1 MIDVGDAYRF
11 DDLDLARLRRRR
23 SMKWRAYPPD
33 VLPAWVAEMDFDLAP
48 AVAAA
53 VRDSLARGGDFGYA
67 VDLVAPELSAAF
79 SSFAAR
85 RWNWAVDPDRV
96 VLLRDVMR
104 GIELWIEGFTAPGDG
119 VVITSPVYYP
129 FLEGTR
135 AAGRELVEVPM
146 QAVAGRW
153 ELDLDG
159 LDAAFRRHKLFLFC
173 NPHNP
178 VGRVYTEPELRA
190 LGELIVRHD
199 VRVVSDEIHAP
210 LVYAPHRHVPFAGLD
225 PEFATRTLT
234 LHSATKAWSLAGLHA
249 AVAVPGNAADDKW
262 LRGLSYRHRGAAS
275 ILGVDTA
282 TAAFNDGEPWLDA
295 LLVHLAAARD
305 HLDEQLRT
313 RLPAIAWLPP
323 EGTYLS
329 WLDATALNLAP
340 SPSKVFLERGR
351 VALNDGAAFG
361 RTGKG
366 FVRLNFGTSRAI
378 LTEVVDR
385 MVASL

>member
-1 MIDVGDAYRF
+1 MTDPYGF
-11 DDLDLARLRRRR
+11 DHLDLDALRRRR

-48 AVAAA
+48 PVAQA

-67 VDLVAPELSAAF
+67 VDLDAPELSAAF
-79 SSFAAR
+79 SGFAAR
-85 RWNWAVDPDRV
+85 RWGWAVDPERV

-104 GIELWIEGFTAPGDG
+104 GIELWIEGFTQPGQG
-119 VVITSPVYYP
+119 VVLTSPVYYP
-129 FLEGTR
+129 FLEGIR

-146 QAVAGRW
+146 LRGADRW

-178 VGRVYTEPELRA
+178 VGRAYTEAELRT

-210 LVYAPHRHVPFAGLD
+210 LVLAPHRHIPLATID
-225 PEFATRTLT
+225 PEVATRTLT

-249 AVAVPGNAADDKW
+249 AVAVCGNPADDAW

-282 TAAFNDGEPWLDA
+282 TAAFNEGEPWLDA

-305 HLDEQLRT
+305 HLVEQLRT
-313 RLPAIAWLPP
+313 RLPAIEWFPP
-323 EGTYLS
+323 QATYLS
-329 WLDATALNLAP
+329 WLDAAALNLGP
-340 SPSKVFLERGR
+340 SPSKVLLERGR

-361 RTGKG
+361 RTGHG

-378 LTEVVDR
+378 ISQVIDR
-385 MVASL
+385 MVDTL

>member
-1 MIDVGDAYRF
+1 MTDHGF
-11 DDLDLARLRRRR
+11 DQLDLVALRCRR

-48 AVAAA
+48 PVAEA

-67 VDLVAPELSAAF
+67 VDLDAPELAAAF
-79 SSFAAR
+79 SGFAAR
-85 RWNWAVDPDRV
+85 RWGWALDPERV

-104 GIELWIEGFTAPGDG
+104 GIELWIEGFTQPGEG
-119 VVITSPVYYP
+119 VVVTSPVYYP

-135 AAGRELVEVPM
+135 AAGRKLVEVPM
-146 QAVAGRW
+146 VRGTDRW

-159 LDAAFRRHKLFLFC
+159 LDVAFRTNKLFLFC

-178 VGRVYTEPELRA
+178 VGRAYTEAELRA
-190 LGELIVRHD
+190 LGDLILRHD

-210 LVYAPHRHVPFAGLD
+210 LVLAPHRHVPLAILD
-225 PEFATRTLT
+225 PEVATRTLT

-249 AVAVPGNAADDKW
+249 AVAVCGNPADDAW

-305 HLDEQLRT
+305 HLAAELRT
-313 RLPAIAWLPP
+313 RLPAVEWFPP
-323 EGTYLS
+323 QATYLS
-329 WLDATALNLAP
+329 WLDARALNLGP
-340 SPSKVFLERGR
+340 SPAKVFLERGR

-361 RTGKG
+361 RTGNG

-378 LTEVVDR
+378 ISQVIDR

>member
-1 MIDVGDAYRF
+1 MIDVGDAYGF
-11 DDLDLARLRRRR
+11 DELDLSALYRRR

-33 VLPAWVAEMDFDLAP
+33 VLPAWVAEMDFDIAP
-48 AVAAA
+48 PIAEA
-53 VRDSLARGGDFGYA
+53 VRESLARGGDFGYA

-96 VLLRDVMR
+96 ILLRDVMR
-104 GIELWIEGFTAPGDG
+104 GIELWIEAFTAPGDG
-119 VVITSPVYYP
+119 VVISSPVYYP

-135 AAGRELVEVPM
+135 AAGREVIEVPM
-146 QAVAGRW
+146 LHGDERW

-178 VGRVYTEPELRA
+178 VGRAYTESELRA

-199 VRVVSDEIHAP
+199 VRVVADEIHAP
-210 LVYAPHRHVPFAGLD
+210 LVFPPHRHLVFAGLD
-225 PEFATRTLT
+225 PEFAARTLT
-234 LHSATKAWSLAGLHA
+234 LHSATKAWGLAGLHA
-249 AVAVPGNAADDKW
+249 AVAVCGNAEDDAW

-275 ILGVDTA
+275 ILGIDTA
-282 TAAFNDGEPWLDA
+282 VAAFASGEGWLDA

-305 HLDEQLRT
+305 HLAEELRT
-313 RLPAIAWLPP
+313 RLPGIEWFPP
-323 EGTYLS
+323 EATYLA
-329 WLDATALNLAP
+329 WLDATSLGLGERP
-340 SPSKVFLERGR
+340 QQVFLHRGR
-351 VALNDGAAFG
+351 VALNDGLSFG
-361 RTGKG
+361 RTGGG
-366 FVRLNFGTSRAI
+366 FVRLNFGTSRAVI
-378 LTEVVDR
+378 SRVIDR

>member
-1 MIDVGDAYRF
+1 MTDPYGF
-11 DDLDLARLRRRR
+11 DHVDLDALRRRR

-48 AVAAA
+48 PVAQA

-67 VDLVAPELSAAF
+67 VDLVAPELAAAF
-79 SSFAAR
+79 SGFTMR
-85 RWNWAVDPDRV
+85 RWGWAVDPERV

-104 GIELWIEGFTAPGDG
+104 GIELWIEGFTQPGQG
-119 VVITSPVYYP
+119 VVLTSPVYYP
-129 FLEGTR
+129 FLEGIR

-146 QAVAGRW
+146 GRGADRW

-178 VGRVYTEPELRA
+178 VGRAYTEAELRA
-190 LGELIVRHD
+190 LGELIVRHG

-210 LVYAPHRHVPFAGLD
+210 LVLAPHRHLPLATID
-225 PEFATRTLT
+225 PEVATRTLT

-249 AVAVPGNAADDKW
+249 AVAVCGNPADDAW

-282 TAAFNDGEPWLDA
+282 TAAFNEGEPWLDA

-305 HLDEQLRT
+305 HLAKQLRT
-313 RLPAIAWLPP
+313 RLPAIEWFPP
-323 EGTYLS
+323 QATYLS
-329 WLDATALNLAP
+329 WLDAGGLDLGP

-361 RTGKG
+361 RTGHG

-378 LTEVVDR
+378 ISRVIDR